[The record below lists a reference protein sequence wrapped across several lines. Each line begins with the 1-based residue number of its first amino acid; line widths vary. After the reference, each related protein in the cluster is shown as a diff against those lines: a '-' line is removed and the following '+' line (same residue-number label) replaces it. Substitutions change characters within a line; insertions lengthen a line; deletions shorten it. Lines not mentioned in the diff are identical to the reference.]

1 MVSVVRMFSLSV
13 FSMAIAFSHPV
24 SAGTASA
31 DSSKGTVFSWDRT
44 LMDGSRTGC
53 KSPSADDVSR
63 SVGSVRGRKFFAPSG
78 RIFKGGT
85 IARVASVVLEAQPAM
100 APVKKVIGYSP
111 VAMVREYPECALS
124 DLFIDRIME
133 ATERLSGRKVDIG
146 IANFGGIR
154 VDMPEGDIL
163 EDDILSMFPFR
174 NTIVHVSLKGRD
186 VRAVLE
192 QMAATQFQVIGGM
205 KVVAENGR
213 IVSVEIGGE
222 PLDDE
227 KVYGL
232 ATISFL
238 LNGGDDL
245 YLGKNALEI
254 HNLENVDISDVMM
267 EYVENETAAGRPVQY
282 STDGRVVIR

>member
-1 MVSVVRMFSLSV
+1 M
-13 FSMAIAFSHPV
+13 
-24 SAGTASA
+24 
-31 DSSKGTVFSWDRT
+31 
-44 LMDGSRTGC
+44 
-53 KSPSADDVSR
+53 
-63 SVGSVRGRKFFAPSG
+63 
-78 RIFKGGT
+78 
-85 IARVASVVLEAQPAM
+85 
-100 APVKKVIGYSP
+100 
-111 VAMVREYPECALS
+111 AMVREYPECALS

-146 IANFGGIR
+146 IANFRGIR

-222 PLDDE
+222 PLDDD

-267 EYVENETAAGRPVQY
+267 EYVENETSAGRPVQY
-282 STDGRVVIR
+282 STDGRVIIR

>member
-1 MVSVVRMFSLSV
+1 MISVVRVFSLPV
-13 FSMAIAFSHPV
+13 CLLAIAFSHPV
-24 SAGTASA
+24 TAGAASA
-31 DSSKGTVFSWDRT
+31 DSSKVTVFSWSRT
-44 LMDGSRTGC
+44 QMDGSRTGC
-53 KSPSADDVSR
+53 KSPSADDVSQ
-63 SVGSVRGRKFFAPSG
+63 SVGSVRGRKFFSPSG
-78 RIFKGGT
+78 RVFRGGSV
-85 IARVASVVLEAQPAM
+85 ARVASVVLEAQPAM
-100 APVKKVIGYSP
+100 APVKKIIGYSP

-192 QMAATQFQVIGGM
+192 QMAATRFQVIGGM

-222 PLDDE
+222 PLDDD

-254 HNLENVDISDVMM
+254 HNLEDVDISDVMM

-282 STDGRVVIR
+282 STDGRIVIR

>member
-1 MVSVVRMFSLSV
+1 MISVVRMFSISV
-13 FSMAIAFSHPV
+13 FFLAIAFSQPV

-53 KSPSADDVSR
+53 KSPSADDVSQ
-63 SVGSVRGRKFFAPSG
+63 SVGSVRGRKFFSPSG
-78 RIFKGGT
+78 RVFRGGSV
-85 IARVASVVLEAQPAM
+85 ARVASVVLDAQPAM

-222 PLDDE
+222 PLDDD

-282 STDGRVVIR
+282 STDGRVIIR